1 MCLNQNQNQNLKQ
14 VLQKEQNLGDRK
26 ADLKNEEPA
35 AQRGNQQGKGL
46 KILIP
51 NQILRRLPIPLFQ

>member
-1 MCLNQNQNQNLKQ
+1 M
-14 VLQKEQNLGDRK
+14 
-26 ADLKNEEPA
+26 NEEPA

-51 NQILRRLPIPLFQ
+51 NQILRRLPIPLFQWNAGKNPEKLKKEIRQLLYSL